1 MIHKKRGRSVKP
13 RPRKREESQ
22 SFSDIED
29 TLENMNQLSH
39 HAVTRTKPEDTTI
52 EDYISK
58 KSQPN
63 FQDTLP
69 TSVLCRV
76 ATSKAVDKAYSYL
89 FKQLKGQ
96 CHGLNV
102 VIYPRI
108 SKDDKP
114 REPADDLPDT
124 VTRFAILA
132 YIQPETKHH
141 NWEEIEK
148 DLVRIFKDAAEK
160 KAGGEE
166 AKWRL
171 EGVVFELWAI
181 APIAWDLRSGHL

>member
-1 MIHKKRGRSVKP
+1 MLADPQPIMIHKKRGRSVKP

-124 VTRFAILA
+124 
-132 YIQPETKHH
+132 
-141 NWEEIEK
+141 EEIEK